1 MAFELILLSLASSSW
16 PLLLVVVLAALHTE
30 EPRRIL
36 LAFLITGLTTC
47 TVIGILVVKA
57 FQHGRVIGDSG
68 SNFSA
73 GVYFGAAVGA
83 FLMAGIVRLLPKREP
98 KPKQEKEKGGW
109 SERIEKNGVKAALLC
124 GVLFNLLPG
133 VFPIVALKDIAQ
145 LDVTLAEAAVIIFFF
160 YVGMFV
166 LVEVPLFWLYVAP
179 EKARSRTERFNTWLS
194 QNKMKVAEWA
204 LEVIGVYLLVRGIVL
219 LV

>member
-1 MAFELILLSLASSSW
+1 MALELILLSLASSIW
-16 PLLLVVVLAALHTE
+16 PLLVVVVLAALHTD

-36 LAFLITGLTTC
+36 LAFLITGLATC
-47 TVIGILVVKA
+47 TVIGLLVVKA

-68 SNFSA
+68 SSFSA
-73 GVYFGAAVGA
+73 GIYIGAAIAA
-83 FLMAGIVRLLPKREP
+83 FLIAAIVRRLPRRESSP
-98 KPKQEKEKGGW
+98 QPEKSGGW
-109 SERIEKNGVKAALLC
+109 SDRIERSGVKAALLC

-145 LDVTLAEAAVIIFFF
+145 LDITLAEAAVIIFFF

-166 LVEVPLFWLYVAP
+166 LVEVPLFWLFVAP
-179 EKARSRTERFNTWLS
+179 ETARARTLAFNAWLGD
-194 QNKMKVAEWA
+194 NKMKVAEWV
-204 LEVIGVYLLVRGIVL
+204 LEIIGLYLLVRGVVL

>member
-1 MAFELILLSLASSSW
+1 MALELVLLSLASAFW
-16 PLLLVVVLAALHTE
+16 PLLLVVVLAALHTD

-36 LAFLITGLTTC
+36 LAFLITGLATC
-47 TVIGILVVKA
+47 TVIGVLVVKA
-57 FQHGRVIGDSG
+57 FQHGRAIGDSG
-68 SNFSA
+68 SSFSA
-73 GVYFGAAVGA
+73 GVYLGAAVGA
-83 FLMAGIVRLLPKREP
+83 FLIAAIVRHLPKGEP
-98 KPKQEKEKGGW
+98 KPKEEKSGGW
-109 SERIEKNGVKAALLC
+109 TGKIEQNGVKAALVC

-160 YVGMFV
+160 YLGMFV

-179 EKARSRTERFNTWLS
+179 EKARSRTERFNAWLGA
-194 QNKMKVAEWA
+194 NKMKVAEWA
-204 LEVIGVYLLVRGIVL
+204 LEVIGVYLVVRGIVL

>member
-1 MAFELILLSLASSSW
+1 MAFELVLLSLASAVW
-16 PLLLVVVLAALHTE
+16 PLLLVVVLAALHTD

-47 TVIGILVVKA
+47 TVIGVLVVKA
-57 FQHGRVIGDSG
+57 FQHGRGIGDSG
-68 SNFSA
+68 SSFSA
-73 GVYFGAAVGA
+73 GVYFGSALGA
-83 FLMAGIVRLLPKREP
+83 FLIAAIVRRMPKRAP
-98 KPKQEKEKGGW
+98 KPKQEKSGGW
-109 SERIEKNGVKAALLC
+109 SGKIEQNGVKAALLC

-179 EKARSRTERFNTWLS
+179 EEARARTERFNAWLGA
-194 QNKMKVAEWA
+194 NKMKVAEWV
-204 LEVIGVYLLVRGIVL
+204 LEIIGVYLLVRGIVL

>member
-1 MAFELILLSLASSSW
+1 MGFELVLLSLASAFW
-16 PLLLVVVLAALHTE
+16 PLLLVVVLAALHTD

-36 LAFLITGLTTC
+36 LAFLITGLATC
-47 TVIGILVVKA
+47 TLIGVLVVKA
-57 FQHGRVIGDSG
+57 FQHGRAIGDSG
-68 SNFSA
+68 SSFSA
-73 GVYFGAAVGA
+73 GVYLGAAVGA
-83 FLMAGIVRLLPKREP
+83 FLIAAIVRHLPKREP
-98 KPKQEKEKGGW
+98 KPKEEKSGGW
-109 SERIEKNGVKAALLC
+109 TQKIEQNGVKAALVC

-179 EKARSRTERFNTWLS
+179 EKARSRTERFNTWLGE
-194 QNKMKVAEWA
+194 NKMKVAEWA
-204 LEVIGVYLLVRGIVL
+204 LEVIGVYLVVRGIVI